1 MQSTKSGA
9 KPILK
14 FIKYIEDKIMEQ
26 KKTLWIIAA
35 SGVFLL
41 VVLGAALLLNSSPAS
56 VPTTAAITTIDRT
69 PVAAT
74 SETPNIS
81 PIQTPSSESVLD
93 ANTLAFQ
100 KTESGISG
108 EENPF
113 ETNANAESG
122 AQGNSVQLDSANLTI
137 NTNTTNI
144 ELKTSAAPSSNI
156 TATSRAGEEALA
168 KANGSNKNSNY
179 VASAQSEKNVV
190 ATKTNSSSASNSTSA
205 KSTQNAQKKA
215 VSTSVPLATKYWV
228 QAASFTNK
236 KSADSAR
243 TELDE
248 NKIPA
253 EVFTYKDKKDT
264 LFYRVR
270 VGPYTTKS
278 EAEYWK
284 SRIGSLDFFKDTQS
298 YVTEVKM

>member
-1 MQSTKSGA
+1 
-9 KPILK
+9 
-14 FIKYIEDKIMEQ
+14 MEQ

-41 VVLGAALLLNSSPAS
+41 VVLGAALLLNSSPAN

-69 PVAAT
+69 PVVAA

-81 PIQTPSSESVLD
+81 PIQTQSSESVLD
-93 ANTLAFQ
+93 SNTLAFQ
-100 KTESGISG
+100 KIESGISD
-108 EENPF
+108 E
-113 ETNANAESG
+113 ANSFGTSASAESG
-122 AQGNSVQLDSANLTI
+122 AQGNAVQLDSANLTI

-144 ELKTSAAPSSNI
+144 ELKTAAVPSSNL
-156 TATSRAGEEALA
+156 TATSRAGEQALA
-168 KANGSNKNSNY
+168 KASGSNKTNY
-179 VASAQSEKNVV
+179 VASAQSTKNETTMP
-190 ATKTNSSSASNSTSA
+190 AKSNSQSAPNSAASA
-205 KSTQNAQKKA
+205 KSAQKKT
-215 VSTSVPLATKYWV
+215 VSAPVPLATKYWV

-248 NKIPA
+248 KKIPA

-284 SRIGSLDFFKDTQS
+284 GRIGSMDFFKDTQS

>member
-1 MQSTKSGA
+1 
-9 KPILK
+9 
-14 FIKYIEDKIMEQ
+14 MEQ

-41 VVLGAALLLNSSPAS
+41 VVLGAALLLNSSPAN

-69 PVAAT
+69 PVVAA

-81 PIQTPSSESVLD
+81 PIQTQSSESVLD
-93 ANTLAFQ
+93 SNTLAFQ
-100 KTESGISG
+100 KIESGISD
-108 EENPF
+108 EANSF
-113 ETNANAESG
+113 ETSAESG
-122 AQGNSVQLDSANLTI
+122 AQGNAVQLDSANLTI

-144 ELKTSAAPSSNI
+144 ELKTAAAPSSNL
-156 TATSRAGEEALA
+156 TATSRAGEQALA
-168 KANGSNKNSNY
+168 KASGSNKSSNY
-179 VASAQSEKNVV
+179 VASAQSTKNETTMPV
-190 ATKTNSSSASNSTSA
+190 KSNSQSAPNSAASA
-205 KSTQNAQKKA
+205 KSAQKKTVPA
-215 VSTSVPLATKYWV
+215 SVPLATKYWV

-248 NKIPA
+248 KKIPA

-284 SRIGSLDFFKDTQS
+284 GRIGSMDFFKDTQS

>member
-9 KPILK
+9 KPILN
-14 FIKYIEDKIMEQ
+14 FIKNIEGKIMEQ

-74 SETPNIS
+74 NETPNIY
-81 PIQTPSSESVLD
+81 PIQTPSSENVLD

-100 KTESGISG
+100 KTENGISG

-113 ETNANAESG
+113 ETNASAESVS
-122 AQGNSVQLDSANLTI
+122 QGNAVQVDSANLTI

-144 ELKTSAAPSSNI
+144 ELKTSAAPSSNL

-179 VASAQSEKNVV
+179 VASAQNEKNVV
-190 ATKTNSSSASNSTSA
+190 ATRSNSSSASNSTNA
-205 KSTQNAQKKA
+205 KSTQNAQKKT
-215 VSTSVPLATKYWV
+215 VSTSAPLATKYWV

>member
-1 MQSTKSGA
+1 
-9 KPILK
+9 
-14 FIKYIEDKIMEQ
+14 MEQ

-81 PIQTPSSESVLD
+81 PIQTPSSENVLD

-100 KTESGISG
+100 KTENGISG

-144 ELKTSAAPSSNI
+144 ELKTSATPSSNL

-179 VASAQSEKNVV
+179 VASAQNEKNVV
-190 ATKTNSSSASNSTSA
+190 VTKSNSSSSASNSTSA
-205 KSTQNAQKKA
+205 KSAQNAQKKT
-215 VSTSVPLATKYWV
+215 VSTSAPLATKYWV

>member
-1 MQSTKSGA
+1 
-9 KPILK
+9 
-14 FIKYIEDKIMEQ
+14 MEQ

-74 SETPNIS
+74 NETPNIY
-81 PIQTPSSESVLD
+81 PIQTPSSENVLD

-100 KTESGISG
+100 KTESGISE
-108 EENPF
+108 EENSF
-113 ETNANAESG
+113 EVNANAESG

-144 ELKTSAAPSSNI
+144 ELKTSATPSSNL

-205 KSTQNAQKKA
+205 RSTQNAQKKM
-215 VSTSVPLATKYWV
+215 VSTSAPAPLSTKYWV

>member
-1 MQSTKSGA
+1 
-9 KPILK
+9 
-14 FIKYIEDKIMEQ
+14 MEQ

-41 VVLGAALLLNSSPAS
+41 VVLGAALLLNSSPAN

-74 SETPNIS
+74 ETPNIS
-81 PIQTPSSESVLD
+81 PIQTPSSENILD
-93 ANTLAFQ
+93 SNTLAFQ
-100 KTESGISG
+100 KIENGISDETVSG
-108 EENPF
+108 
-113 ETNANAESG
+113 ETNENATNV
-122 AQGNSVQLDSANLTI
+122 ARNDAVQLDSANLTI

-144 ELKTSAAPSSNI
+144 ELKTAAAPSSNI
-156 TATSRAGEEALA
+156 TATSRAGEQALA
-168 KANGSNKNSNY
+168 KASGSNKNSNY
-179 VASAQSEKNVV
+179 VASAQTEKNAKPVS
-190 ATKTNSSSASNSTSA
+190 AKSNSSSAASSSNAKPVQKRTASA
-205 KSTQNAQKKA
+205 PA
-215 VSTSVPLATKYWV
+215 PLATKYWV

-236 KSADSAR
+236 RSADNAR

-284 SRIGSLDFFKDTQS
+284 GRIGSLDFFKDTQS

>member
-1 MQSTKSGA
+1 
-9 KPILK
+9 
-14 FIKYIEDKIMEQ
+14 MEQ

-41 VVLGAALLLNSSPAS
+41 VVLGAALLLNSTPAN
-56 VPTTAAITTIDRT
+56 VATTAAITTIDRT
-69 PVAAT
+69 PVVAG
-74 SETPNIS
+74 SGTPNL
-81 PIQTPSSESVLD
+81 SSVQSSSQENILD
-93 ANTLAFQ
+93 SNTLAFQ
-100 KTESGISG
+100 KAEEDFFG
-108 EENPF
+108 EGNSF
-113 ETNANAESG
+113 EANAG
-122 AQGNSVQLDSANLTI
+122 AEGGSQGNAVQFDSANVTI

-144 ELKTSAAPSSNI
+144 ELKTAATPSTNI

-168 KANGSNKNSNY
+168 RANGNVSVS
-179 VASAQSEKNVV
+179 VQSEKKV
-190 ATKTNSSSASNSTSA
+190 AAATPSSSNSQSQTTASASSA
-205 KSTQNAQKKA
+205 KPAQKKA
-215 VSTSVPLATKYWV
+215 VSEPAPAPLATKYWV

-236 KSADSAR
+236 KSADNAR

-284 SRIGSLDFFKDTQS
+284 SRIANLDFFKDTQS

>member
-1 MQSTKSGA
+1 
-9 KPILK
+9 
-14 FIKYIEDKIMEQ
+14 MEQ

-41 VVLGAALLLNSSPAS
+41 VVLGAALLLNSSPTS

-74 SETPNIS
+74 NETPNMPS
-81 PIQTPSSESVLD
+81 QIQSQETVLD
-93 ANTLAFQ
+93 SNTLAFQ
-100 KTESGISG
+100 KIEGGISG
-108 EENPF
+108 EGNSF
-113 ETNANAESG
+113 ETNASASAENA
-122 AQGNSVQLDSANLTI
+122 AQNNAVQFDSANLTI

-144 ELKTSAAPSSNI
+144 ELKTAAAPSSNI

-168 KANGSNKNSNY
+168 KANGSNNNASY
-179 VASAQSEKNVV
+179 VAAAQSEKTVA
-190 ATKTNSSSASNSTSA
+190 ATKSNSQSA
-205 KSTQNAQKKA
+205 QKPNSANAKPAQKKT
-215 VSTSVPLATKYWV
+215 VSASAPLATKYWV

-236 KSADSAR
+236 KSADNAR

-284 SRIGSLDFFKDTQS
+284 NRIGSLDFFKDTQS

>member
-1 MQSTKSGA
+1 
-9 KPILK
+9 
-14 FIKYIEDKIMEQ
+14 MEQ

-41 VVLGAALLLNSSPAS
+41 VVLGAALLLNSSPAN

-69 PVAAT
+69 VAK
-74 SETPNIS
+74 SETANIS
-81 PIQTPSSESVLD
+81 PIQTPLPENVLD
-93 ANTLAFQ
+93 TNTLAFQ
-100 KTESGISG
+100 KIENGISD
-108 EENPF
+108 
-113 ETNANAESG
+113 ETNSSETSANADG
-122 AQGNSVQLDSANLTI
+122 IAQNSAVQLDSANLTI

-144 ELKTSAAPSSNI
+144 ELRTAVAPSSNI
-156 TATSRAGEEALA
+156 TATSRAGEQALA
-168 KANGSNKNSNY
+168 NASSSNKNSNY
-179 VASAQSEKNVV
+179 VASAQTEKSV
-190 ATKTNSSSASNSTSA
+190 AAVPTNPNSSSTANSTNT
-205 KSTQNAQKKA
+205 KSAQKKA
-215 VSTSVPLATKYWV
+215 TSVQKKAASVTAPLSTKYWV

-236 KSADSAR
+236 RSADSAR

-253 EVFTYKDKKDT
+253 EVFTYKDKKDI

-284 SRIGSLDFFKDTQS
+284 GRIGGLDFFKDTQS

>member
-1 MQSTKSGA
+1 
-9 KPILK
+9 
-14 FIKYIEDKIMEQ
+14 MEQ

-41 VVLGAALLLNSSPAS
+41 VVLGAALLLNSSPAN

-69 PVAAT
+69 PVVAAGDAQ
-74 SETPNIS
+74 NIS
-81 PIQTPSSESVLD
+81 QIQTPSSETALD
-93 ANTLAFQ
+93 SNTLAFQ
-100 KTESGISG
+100 KIENGISG
-108 EENPF
+108 ESNSFGTSAEGDAQS
-113 ETNANAESG
+113 NA
-122 AQGNSVQLDSANLTI
+122 VQLDSANLTI

-144 ELKTSAAPSSNI
+144 ELKTATAPSSNI
-156 TATSRAGEEALA
+156 TATSRAGEQALA
-168 KANGSNKNSNY
+168 KASGSNKSQSY
-179 VASAQSEKNVV
+179 VAPAQSEKNV
-190 ATKTNSSSASNSTSA
+190 ATAPAKSNSQSAVNSSNA
-205 KSTQNAQKKA
+205 KSAQKKTVA
-215 VSTSVPLATKYWV
+215 ASAPLATKYWV

-284 SRIGSLDFFKDTQS
+284 GRIGSMDFFKDTQS